1 MQIVEQDGVKLVIA
15 SDPEEVPEVDQQISF
30 SVMVKNDKPVKLKI
44 KEPIRIYLNMR
55 RSLEGNYMIFDHP
68 LYDVVIMPK
77 KNKIVTFSKKD
88 VTIDPYGYQDRLFDF
103 FRRKGLIQADTIQ
116 GGSVFGSLEA
126 TYPINDKI
134 DTMQAIL
141 LSLYSFLKGEARD
154 MRSML
159 DYEHEIEDM
168 YTDPDDEDST
178 QLGEVPQGKKKG
190 SIDHSSQPYGL
201 IYRI

>member
-1 MQIVEQDGVKLVIA
+1 MQIEEQDVKLIVA
-15 SDPEEVPEVDQQISF
+15 SDPELELPESEQISF
-30 SVMVKNDKPVKLKI
+30 SVTVKSDKPVTLKV
-44 KEPIRIYLNMR
+44 KKPIRIYLNMR

-88 VTIDPYGYQDRLFDF
+88 VTIDPYGYQDRLFDYL
-103 FRRKGLIQADTIQ
+103 RTKGLIQADTIQ

-126 TYPINDKI
+126 TYPINNKV
-134 DTMQAIL
+134 DTIQAIL
-141 LSLYSFLKGEARD
+141 LSLYSFLKDETKD

-159 DYEHEIEDM
+159 DYEQDIEDM
-168 YTDPDDEDST
+168 YTDPDDEEST